1 MIYKST
7 HKYARI
13 SPTKVRRVAH
23 VMVGRTYDEAMA
35 YLKYLPHA
43 GARLIKSV
51 AHTAAA
57 NALSQNSQLNET
69 SLVISSILVDEGPRM
84 KRMWARGR
92 GRADVLL
99 KRFSHITVAISDE
112 GNVHAHKRKQN
123 KGVRSWD
130 KK

>member
-1 MIYKST
+1 MIYKSV

-13 SPTKVRRVAH
+13 SPTKVRRVAN
-23 VMVGRTYDEAMA
+23 VMVGKTYDEAMA

-43 GARLIKSV
+43 GARLIKAV

-57 NALSQNSQLNET
+57 NALSQNNQLDET
-69 SLVISSILVDEGPRM
+69 SLIISSILVDEGPRM

-99 KRFSHITVAISDE
+99 KRFSHITVTVSDE
-112 GNVHAHKRKQN
+112 GNVQVRKKKQK
-123 KGVRSWD
+123 KGVR
-130 KK
+130 